1 MQVEACF
8 IIGAFMSAFLLLV
21 WILQGW
27 GVTLETLVYQA
38 SALLLSCIPSLSFSF
53 SSLPLLHVSSVGYLV
68 MAPH

>member
-8 IIGAFMSAFLLLV
+8 IIGAFVSAFLLLV

-27 GVTLETLVYQA
+27 GVTLEALVYQA

-53 SSLPLLHVSSVGYLV
+53 SLPLLHFSSVGYLV